1 MHFNSIYSFRNN
13 KNTASYG
20 INTEDVQFEA
30 FVQFPNVITAYF
42 EMQPD
47 GVHEKEDEEKKRSWN
62 KSTRSS
68 RCINKKSMKTDLS
81 VNEFLGSSSYSY
93 TIYETYCTLL
103 YTLHVYS
110 NR

>member
-1 MHFNSIYSFRNN
+1 MKCTTEYHSEYLENFTSYSPLITSYRLHSVWHSSCSILVSSYIESIMHFNSIYSFRNN

-47 GVHEKEDEEKKRSWN
+47 GVHEKEDEEKKRS
-62 KSTRSS
+62 
-68 RCINKKSMKTDLS
+68 
-81 VNEFLGSSSYSY
+81 
-93 TIYETYCTLL
+93 
-103 YTLHVYS
+103 
-110 NR
+110 